1 MKKAVSFWQKLDK
14 QKAINATLDL
24 ASGPIYEPQPAGND
38 LYSSLFT
45 LPRSRLRFAGRLA
58 VPNDRCVVIWGHCG
72 FCHTFGPGIH
82 SLRICPPGRLLGR
95 IVDMSQRNLDIR
107 LSSVRTADLAQV
119 SLHINVEFRVDD
131 PQVII
136 RINSPLQTLARMV
149 ESTTRQVTESWPHC
163 SLFGD
168 ADGSQLGSKAALEH
182 RIRLPLLSALALNG
196 LRILSIRIVHV
207 EGDPTYLALA
217 TQAVLAEQQLLA
229 EEAALQTRRLLAIS
243 QRDLALFEA
252 KTERL
257 ATLIRKKVA
266 LDDAQRQ
273 AEIFEQESA
282 RREFERMMVETKLV
296 HERAMARIQALGQA
310 VTPLAD
316 PGYLAVANAT
326 YAHTNYSD
334 GRNQALDRVISKLIE
349 PEASGAS
356 PNSNGHSSQ

>member
-14 QKAINATLDL
+14 QEAINAALDL
-24 ASGPIYEPQPAGND
+24 ASGPVYEPQPAGND
-38 LYSSLFT
+38 LCSSLFT
-45 LPRSRLRFAGRLA
+45 LPRSRLGLAGRLA
-58 VPNDRCVVIWGHCG
+58 VPNDDCVVVWGHCG
-72 FCHTFGPGIH
+72 FCHTFGSGIH

-95 IVDMSQRNLDIR
+95 LVDMSQRNLDIR

-119 SLHINVEFRVDD
+119 SLHVNVEFKVDD
-131 PQVII
+131 PQVIA
-136 RINSPLQTLARMV
+136 RIDSPLQTLARMV
-149 ESTTRQVTESWPHC
+149 ESTTRQVIESWPHC

-168 ADGSQLGSKAALEH
+168 ADVSQLCSKAALE
-182 RIRLPLLSALALNG
+182 RQIRLSLLNETALNG
-196 LRILSIRIVHV
+196 LRILSIRIVQV

-217 TQAVLAEQQLLA
+217 TQAVLAKQQLLA
-229 EEAALQTRRLLAIS
+229 EEAALQTRRLLAIG

-273 AEIFEQESA
+273 AEIFELESA

-316 PGYLAVANAT
+316 PGHLAVANAT
-326 YAHTNYSD
+326 YAHTNYTG
-334 GRNQALDRVISKLIE
+334 GRDQALAQIINKLVE
-349 PEASGAS
+349 PEASGVS
-356 PNSNGHSSQ
+356 TDSNGHSSH